1 MYPSPISL
9 AVCWAGIAAGRSITE
24 QLPTVSSEANSSRV
38 SNLGSEAMIR
48 IWPSSKI
55 INVQLCS
62 DRLGTINTKDC
73 CSKRNGFLMMV
84 YQEKIVPPGSLPVLA
99 SEPPDVLL
107 SQRTWP
113 WMLVWIAAVAVIF
126 GLIGAP
132 LIR

>member
-1 MYPSPISL
+1 
-9 AVCWAGIAAGRSITE
+9 
-24 QLPTVSSEANSSRV
+24 
-38 SNLGSEAMIR
+38 MIR

-62 DRLGTINTKDC
+62 DRLGTINTKGC

-132 LIR
+132 LIHLIR

>member
-1 MYPSPISL
+1 MSNDITPKPKFHGQEVRDETTIRRPTHQGCLIHTKELEKHAPVREPSTPRTI
-9 AVCWAGIAAGRSITE
+9 VPRGR
-24 QLPTVSSEANSSRV
+24 
-38 SNLGSEAMIR
+38 GS
-48 IWPSSKI
+48 
-55 INVQLCS
+55 V
-62 DRLGTINTKDC
+62 
-73 CSKRNGFLMMV
+73 LMMV

-132 LIR
+132 LIHLIH